1 MNQAQSIETSL
12 DKARRDLL
20 SAGRSLWLAGLGAVA
35 EVEKGGRGLFDRLVE
50 RGRPMED
57 RQRKAMEGLGDRT
70 GETVREM
77 RKLLQE
83 SVEYEGKGVLKKLGV
98 LTRDDLKLL
107 AARIDT
113 LALKIEELA
122 AQRQI
127 AATSAFPVKATQEP
141 AAVKA
146 AAKTPVKTPV
156 KTPAGRRPRPQ
167 KHEIAR

>member
-1 MNQAQSIETSL
+1 MNQAHGIETTFN
-12 DKARRDLL
+12 KARRELL
-20 SAGRSLWLAGLGAVA
+20 TAGRTLWLAGLGAVA
-35 EVEKGGRGLFDRLVE
+35 EVEEGGRGLFDRLVE
-50 RGRPMED
+50 RGRPMEH
-57 RQRKAMEGLGDRT
+57 RQRKAMEELGGRT

-127 AATSAFPVKATQEP
+127 AAA

-146 AAKTPVKTPV
+146 TKGPAAAKPAAKAPE

-167 KHEIAR
+167 KA